1 MKFQRETCD
10 LLNTIFKRF
19 SEEYDSENFMAK
31 TSFLKFLNYYQ
42 NMTVEEGEIDKLMHI
57 YQNKDNL
64 VTRDQDIPLSWDFNE
79 LLEYLN
85 SDGNDI
91 LKSRL
96 SKT

>member
-1 MKFQRETCD
+1 MTLDEC
-10 LLNTIFKRF
+10 
-19 SEEYDSENFMAK
+19 AK
-31 TSFLKFLNYYQ
+31 Y
-42 NMTVEEGEIDKLMHI
+42 KLVHI